1 MQGSLRDKKVW
12 IALNSFVNEARLY
25 RLNYKKGMA
34 MCLTVL
40 KPLWYLGKDF
50 RTFLNTQKFCLKSI
64 VKYDLII
71 STVGCRLVITGE
83 HEAIN
88 YS

>member
-1 MQGSLRDKKVW
+1 MQGSLRNKKVW
-12 IALNSFVNEARLY
+12 IVLSGFVNKARLC

-34 MCLTVL
+34 MCLKGL
-40 KPLWYLGKDF
+40 KPLWNLGKDF
-50 RTFLNTQKFCLKSI
+50 RTILNTQKFCLKSI